1 MSALAAHIRADPRR
15 NLILSQSS
23 LRKPLMLRR
32 LYNWVIALAERK
44 SAPWALSGVSFAE
57 SSFFPIPPD
66 AMLVPMCL
74 ARPDRAYFYAFICTL
89 SSVLGGL
96 AGYAIGYLL
105 YDTVGKWV
113 IDLYGYGAKS
123 DAFRAAYAE
132 WGHWVILIKGLT
144 PIPYKLVT
152 ISAGFAEY
160 NLFWFTVLS
169 LITRGAR
176 FYLIAF
182 LLHRWGEPAREF
194 IEKRL
199 EWVALG
205 ALAIIV
211 IGFVLAAW
219 VL

>member
-1 MSALAAHIRADPRR
+1 
-15 NLILSQSS
+15 
-23 LRKPLMLRR
+23 MLRR
-32 LYNWVIALAERK
+32 LYNWVLALSEKR
-44 SAPWALSGVSFAE
+44 SAPWALSAVSFAE

-74 ARPDRAYFYAFICTL
+74 AKPNRAYYYAGICTI

-96 AGYAIGYLL
+96 LGYAIGYLL
-105 YDTVGKWV
+105 YDSIGKWV
-113 IDLYGYGAKS
+113 IDLYGYGQKS
-123 DAFRAAYAE
+123 DAFRAAYAQ

-152 ISAGFAEY
+152 ITAGFAEY

-169 LITRGAR
+169 VITRGAR
-176 FYLIAF
+176 FYMIAF

-205 ALAIIV
+205 ALAIV
-211 IGFVLAAW
+211 VLGFLLVAF
-219 VL
+219 VF

>member
-1 MSALAAHIRADPRR
+1 
-15 NLILSQSS
+15 
-23 LRKPLMLRR
+23 MLRR
-32 LYNWVIALAERK
+32 LYNWVLNLAK
-44 SAPWALSGVSFAE
+44 KPSAPWALSGISFAE

-74 ARPDRAYFYAFICTL
+74 ANPKRAYFYAGICTI

-96 AGYAIGYLL
+96 LGYAIGYLL
-105 YDTVGKWV
+105 YDTAGKWV
-113 IDLYGYGAKS
+113 IDLYGYGEKS

-152 ISAGFAEY
+152 ITAGFAEY

-169 LITRGAR
+169 IITRGAR
-176 FYLIAF
+176 FYLLAF

-199 EWVALG
+199 EWVAMG

-211 IGFVLAAW
+211 VGFVMVAW